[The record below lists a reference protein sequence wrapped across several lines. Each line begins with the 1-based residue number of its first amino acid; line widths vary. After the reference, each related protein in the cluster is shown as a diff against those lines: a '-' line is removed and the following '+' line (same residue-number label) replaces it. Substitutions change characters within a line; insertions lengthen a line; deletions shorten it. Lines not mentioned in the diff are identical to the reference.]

1 MDCWVH
7 NVLSLI
13 SYFLFVLFLTGASI
27 KMILQI
33 PVDGGH
39 EGGRIKV
46 ELHNKIQLLEMSESS
61 DTLYYLTAFYSGC
74 EAKVEEVTFGW
85 KVAMIF
91 HIDLEWLES
100 PCQVTPKQDLHT
112 FLTVKELHAVLKKWT
127 ESRNAPPFI
136 VMLLEYRYPSSELK
150 FSKLKG
156 RDRHLALLLCSVG
169 IVDVRLSNM
178 LRRESKSRYAS
189 VGESNYINHVISVLP
204 F

>member
-1 MDCWVH
+1 
-7 NVLSLI
+7 
-13 SYFLFVLFLTGASI
+13 
-27 KMILQI
+27 MILQI

-46 ELHNKIQLLEMSESS
+46 ELHNQIELLEMADSS
-61 DTLYYLTAFYSGC
+61 NTLYYLTAFYSGC
-74 EAKVEEVTFGW
+74 EAKIEQVTFGW

-91 HIDLEWLES
+91 HIALEWLES
-100 PCQVTPKQDLHT
+100 PCQVTPKQDLPT
-112 FLTVKELHAVLKKWT
+112 FLTVKGLHGVLKKWT

-136 VMLLEYRYPSSELK
+136 VLLLEYRYSSSELK

-156 RDRHLALLLCSVG
+156 RDRHLALLLGSVG
-169 IVDVRLSNM
+169 IVDVHLSNM

-189 VGESNYINHVISVLP
+189 VGESIYRIYVISVLR